1 MLAYLPGFALKLLTV
16 FPSLSRLGSMLD
28 FSYSLNIYCESA
40 SVATSASVVLSRALL
55 QTASD
60 ASVSEPTQSSNRCVK
75 NTYLT
80 VMMQR
85 KKSFQTNEC
94 RVAKKK
100 RASTN

>member
-1 MLAYLPGFALKLLTV
+1 MLLTR
-16 FPSLSRLGSMLD
+16 FY
-28 FSYSLNIYCESA
+28 FKTSYSISLFES
-40 SVATSASVVLSRALL
+40 VRFNVVLLIQFKHMLWERICGHERVCRAVARTSP
-55 QTASD
+55 TASD

-75 NTYLT
+75 KTYLT

-100 RASTN
+100 TR